1 MLRIRTTTDSDL
13 QNILMVEQKAFGEKQ
28 GAEIVQLVD
37 DLLKDPTA
45 MPLLSLIAE
54 EDGKSI
60 GHILFTQTQIEGS
73 KIPVS
78 SAILAPLA
86 VVPEAQ
92 AHGVGG
98 QLIKEG
104 LRQLKDAHVD
114 LIFVLGHPGYYP
126 RHGFKPKAG
135 ALGFEATYPIPEK
148 DADAWMVKELRPG
161 IIGSV
166 QGKVICCDALNK
178 PQYWV
183 E

>member
-1 MLRIRTTTDSDL
+1 MLKIRNSTEADL
-13 QNILMVEQKAFGEKQ
+13 ENILMVEQEAFGKKQ

-37 DLLKDPTA
+37 DLLNDSTA

-54 EDGKSI
+54 NDGQPV
-60 GHILFTQTQIEGS
+60 GHILFTKVQIEGS
-73 KIPVS
+73 EIPVS

-86 VVPEAQ
+86 VVPDAQ
-92 AHGVGG
+92 AKGIGG
-98 QLIKEG
+98 KLIDEG
-104 LRQLKDAHVD
+104 LRLLTESGVD
-114 LIFVLGHPGYYP
+114 LVFVLGHPGYYP
-126 RHGFKPKAG
+126 RHGFRPKAG

-148 DADAWMVKELRPG
+148 DADAWMVQELRPD

-166 QGKVICCDALNK
+166 QGKVICCNALNK